1 MSLQIEAQ
9 DVIKI
14 VLQFCKENGL
24 SQTYQTLQTECQVSL
39 NTVDSI
45 ETFVAD
51 IQHGR
56 WDAVL
61 PQVAS
66 LKLPRRKLEDLY
78 EQIVLEMIE
87 LREMDTARAVLRQT
101 QAMAAMKLEEPE
113 RYLRMEH
120 LCQRTYFDPR
130 EAYPD
135 SSKERRRVQIAQA
148 MSTEVSVVPPSR
160 LMALIGQALKY
171 QQLQGML
178 PPGTAFD
185 LFRGT
190 APMKQD
196 EEETFPT
203 QEAKTIKFGKKSHPE
218 SARFS
223 PDGQYL
229 VTGSVDGFLEV
240 WDYNSGKLKK
250 DLQFQ
255 ADGTFMMHDQAVLSL
270 NFSRDSEMLCS
281 GSQDGKIKVW
291 KVREGKCLR
300 KLDSAHS
307 QGVTSCCFSRDGG
320 QILSSSFDGLVRVH
334 GLKSGKVLKEFRGH
348 TSYVNDAIYTADG
361 SQILSSSSDG
371 TVRVWNVKTTECV
384 ATFRPPQQESGTET
398 TINSVHLY
406 PKNTD
411 QIVVCNKSPSVYIMT
426 MQGQVVK
433 SFSSGKREGGDF
445 LACWVSPHGDWIY
458 SLGED
463 GNLYCFSMASNKLE
477 HLLKVHDAGAIGLCH
492 HPHLNLVATLAA
504 EGVLKMWKP

>member
-9 DVIKI
+9 DVIKV

-24 SQTYQTLQTECQVSL
+24 NSTYQALQTECQVSL

-45 ETFVAD
+45 ETFISD
-51 IQHGR
+51 IQNGR

-87 LREMDTARAVLRQT
+87 LREMDTARAILRQT
-101 QAMAAMKLEEPE
+101 QAMVQMKLEEPE
-113 RYLRMEH
+113 RFLKMEH

-135 SSKERRRVQIAQA
+135 SSKERRRAQIAQSI
-148 MSTEVSVVPPSR
+148 STEVTVVPPSR

-178 PPGTAFD
+178 PPGTSFD

-190 APMKQD
+190 APVKQD

-203 QEAKTIKFGKKSHPE
+203 QESKTIKFGKKSHPE
-218 SARFS
+218 CARFS

-229 VTGSVDGFLEV
+229 VTGSVDGFIEV
-240 WDYNSGKLKK
+240 WDYLTGKLKK
-250 DLQFQ
+250 DLTYQ
-255 ADGTFMMHDQAVLSL
+255 AEGTFMMHDDAVLSL

-291 KVREGKCLR
+291 KVRTGQCLR
-300 KLDSAHS
+300 KYDNAHT
-307 QGVTSCCFSRDGG
+307 QGVTSVCFSRDGG
-320 QILSSSFDGLVRVH
+320 QILSASFDGLVRVH

-348 TSYVNDAIYTADG
+348 ASYVNDAIYTADG
-361 SQILSSSSDG
+361 TKVLSSSSDG
-371 TVRVWNVKTTECV
+371 TTRVWDVKSTECV
-384 ATFRPPQQESGTET
+384 SIFRPPQATAGAET
-398 TINSVHLY
+398 TINSAHLF
-406 PKNTD
+406 PKNTE
-411 QIVVCNKSPSVYIMT
+411 QIVVCARSSAVYIMT

-433 SFSSGKREGGDF
+433 SFQSGKREGGDF
-445 LACWVSPHGDWIY
+445 IAAWVSPHGDWIY
-458 SLGED
+458 CLGED
-463 GNLYCFSMASNKLE
+463 SNMYCFSMLTSKLE
-477 HLLKVHDAGAIGLCH
+477 NLLKVHDGSCVGLCH
-492 HPHLNLVATLAA
+492 HPHRNLIATFAD
-504 EGVLKMWKP
+504 EGVLKVWKP

>member
-24 SQTYQTLQTECQVSL
+24 NQTYQALQTECQVSL

-45 ETFVAD
+45 ETFVSD
-51 IQHGR
+51 IQNGR

-78 EQIVLEMIE
+78 EQIVIEMIE
-87 LREMDTARAVLRQT
+87 LREMDTARAILRQT
-101 QAMAAMKLEEPE
+101 QAMVQMKQEEPE
-113 RYLRMEH
+113 RFLKMEH
-120 LCQRTYFDPR
+120 LCQRTFFDPR

-135 SSKERRRVQIAQA
+135 SSKEKRRAAIAQA
-148 MSTEVSVVPPSR
+148 MASEVTVVPPSR

-178 PPGTAFD
+178 PPGMSFD

-190 APMKQD
+190 APVKQD

-203 QEAKTIKFGKKSHPE
+203 QEAKAIKFGKKSHPE
-218 SARFS
+218 CARFS

-229 VTGSVDGFLEV
+229 VSGSVDGFIEV
-240 WDYNSGKLKK
+240 WDYLSGRLKK
-250 DLQFQ
+250 ELGYQ
-255 ADGTFMMHDQAVLSL
+255 AEGTFMMHDEAVLSL
-270 NFSRDSEMLCS
+270 NFSRDSEMLAS

-291 KVREGKCLR
+291 KIRTGQCLR
-300 KLDSAHS
+300 KLDHAHT
-307 QGVTSCCFSRDGG
+307 QGVTSVCFSRDGG
-320 QILSSSFDGLVRVH
+320 QILSASFDGLVRVH
-334 GLKSGKVLKEFRGH
+334 GLKSGKILKEFRGH
-348 TSYVNDAIYTADG
+348 SSYVNDAIYTADG
-361 SQILSSSSDG
+361 SKVMSSSSDG
-371 TVRVWNVKTTECV
+371 TVRVWDAKSAECL
-384 ATFRPPQQESGTET
+384 ATFRPPQSIQGTEGT
-398 TINSVHLY
+398 VNSVHLF
-406 PKNTD
+406 PKNTE
-411 QIVVCNKSPSVYIMT
+411 QVVVCSRSPSVYIMT

-445 LACWVSPHGDWIY
+445 VACWVSPHGDWIY
-458 SLGED
+458 CLGED
-463 GNLYCFSMASNKLE
+463 CNLYCFSMQTSKLE
-477 HLLKVHDAGAIGLCH
+477 HLLKAHEKGGIGLCH
-492 HPHLNLVATLAA
+492 HPHRNMLATFAD
-504 EGVLKMWKP
+504 EGTMKMWKP